1 MESPI
6 LSNHNNNQ
14 EPMFLHLLEVALEQR
29 IVESE
34 INSQDPETQ
43 TFDSDHSLFDSL
55 SQTDNFSDVLPGS
68 RLLRYKKDGI
78 YKLPY

>member
-1 MESPI
+1 MEIPI

-14 EPMFLHLLEVALEQR
+14 EPMFLHLLEVTLQER

-34 INSQDPETQ
+34 INIQDPETQ

-55 SQTDNFSDVLPGS
+55 SQTDNFSECFTRFQVAALQEGWDV
-68 RLLRYKKDGI
+68 
-78 YKLPY
+78 